1 MATRRSD
8 RTKSSSPATPPR
20 KAVPKPATKQ
30 TAKPKPLAKPAAA
43 QAAKMAAKPKAMQQA
58 RNVGLL
64 TPQQAEAKA
73 VAAVGPAAIPA
84 TAAEATPRK
93 LADERRRLEIRRKRE
108 RQNRI
113 RVFEK
118 ADKELAESRT
128 NVLALPASA
137 AAPAALAAA
146 AVQPLRI
153 LAEGDSWF
161 DYPNFGGAGVI
172 WQLKQKID
180 ALFLN
185 LAKAG
190 DEARFMLG
198 VDERKVLAEQLKA
211 AVDRGRPF
219 DALLFSGGGNDI
231 VGNPL
236 VLWLKTFQGGMSAQD
251 VIDAPRFG
259 SALGLVRAA
268 YEDLIQIRDQNSP
281 STAIFLHGYDH
292 AIPDGSNICGFGPW
306 LLPSLKA
313 RGVPEP
319 MRRAVIKE
327 LLTQFAA
334 LLATLADPAKKI
346 FAVPTQGTLSGHD
359 NWWHN
364 ELHPNA
370 DGFRAIADKFRT
382 ALKTEFPGRV

>member
-1 MATRRSD
+1 MATRRTD
-8 RTKSSSPATPPR
+8 RTKKAKPATSPR
-20 KAVPKPATKQ
+20 KAAPPA
-30 TAKPKPLAKPAAA
+30 AKPTSKKAASPKAKAAAKALGLISPQQAKAAA
-43 QAAKMAAKPKAMQQA
+43 QS
-58 RNVGLL
+58 
-64 TPQQAEAKA
+64 
-73 VAAVGPAAIPA
+73 AVGPAAIPA
-84 TAAEATPRK
+84 KAAQATPGQ
-93 LADERRRLEIRRKRE
+93 LAAERRRLEIRQRRE

-118 ADKELAESRT
+118 ADKALAESRT
-128 NVLALPASA
+128 KVLALPPSA

-172 WQLKQKID
+172 WQLEQKID

-185 LAKAG
+185 LAKSG

-268 YEDLIQIRDQNSP
+268 FEDLIQIRDQNSP
-281 STAIFLHGYDH
+281 STAIFLNAYDH
-292 AIPDGSNICGFGPW
+292 AIPDGRGICGFGPW
-306 LLPSLKA
+306 LQPSLKA

-327 LLTQFAA
+327 LLTQFAS
-334 LLATLADPAKKI
+334 LLATLADKTRKI
-346 FAVPTQGTLSGHD
+346 FAVPTQGTLAGHD
-359 NWWHN
+359 KWWHN

-370 DGFRAIADKFRT
+370 DGFRAVANKFRD
-382 ALKTEFPGRV
+382 ALKAEFPGRV

>member
-1 MATRRSD
+1 MVIRRTD
-8 RTKSSSPATPPR
+8 RTQK
-20 KAVPKPATKQ
+20 
-30 TAKPKPLAKPAAA
+30 
-43 QAAKMAAKPKAMQQA
+43 AKPKAPVRASKPAPRPAAKKAASPKAKQA
-58 RNVGLL
+58 AKALGLVS
-64 TPQQAEAKA
+64 PQQAKSAA
-73 VAAVGPAAIPA
+73 QAAVGPAAMPVQ
-84 TAAEATPRK
+84 AAEATPK
-93 LADERRRLEIRRKRE
+93 NLSDARRRLEMRQRSERK
-108 RQNRI
+108 NRI
-113 RVFEK
+113 KVFEQ
-118 ADKELAESRT
+118 ADKALADNRT
-128 NVLALPASA
+128 EVLAQVT

-172 WQLKQKID
+172 WQLEQKID

-190 DEARFMLG
+190 DEARYMLG
-198 VDERKVLAEQLKA
+198 VDERKVLADQLKA

-236 VLWLKTFQGGMSAQD
+236 VLWLKTFQTGMSAKD

-259 SALGLVRAA
+259 AALGLVRAA
-268 YEDLIQIRDQNSP
+268 FEDLIQIRDANSP
-281 STAIFLHGYDH
+281 NTVIFLNAYDH
-292 AIPDGSNICGFGPW
+292 AIPDGSKICGFGPW
-306 LLPSLKA
+306 LQPSLKA

-319 MRRAVIKE
+319 LRRAVVKE
-327 LLTQFAA
+327 QLSQFAA
-334 LLATLADPAKKI
+334 MLATLADPARKI
-346 FAVPTQGTLSGHD
+346 FLVPTQGTLAGHD

-370 DGFRAIADKFRT
+370 DGFRAIANKFRD
-382 ALKTEFPGRV
+382 ALKAVFPGRL